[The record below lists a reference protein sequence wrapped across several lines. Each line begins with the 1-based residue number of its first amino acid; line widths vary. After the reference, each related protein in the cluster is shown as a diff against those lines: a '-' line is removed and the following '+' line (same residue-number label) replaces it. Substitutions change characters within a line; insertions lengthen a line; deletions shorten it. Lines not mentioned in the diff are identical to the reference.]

1 MRLGIRV
8 LFPYAL
14 ILTLPVYGATPDTR
28 ITPQSPQA
36 TQTAEQYGT
45 QPPIS
50 TLKVFTRETIVD
62 IIVTDSKGQPIRD
75 LKSSDFALQED
86 GKPQSIRSFLES
98 SFAATQDRKNPRL
111 PAGVH
116 TNFQSTPANG
126 PVNVILIDALHSD
139 FTGAARS
146 LEATARYVSTM
157 PPATQVAILWL
168 STSGLHT
175 LQGFTSDRKLL
186 FAATQVTR
194 TDIGSNEDCHTIDW
208 TTVDALNQ
216 IANYVAPIKGR
227 KNLLWLTS
235 GMPVYLLRD
244 GGYGWGRTSSCSDSR
259 VNRYATDYLN
269 TDDLYRNNPYS
280 EASERGLFVVPNAF
294 GASINAFGASNGEGL
309 NLGLAHRLMDTYE
322 LFTVEQIAV
331 SPVDVHG
338 LTPGRN
344 ALGTPQLVAE
354 QVAQQSG
361 GIAQYNSND
370 LAGRLAQAID
380 LGSHYYSV
388 SYVPPRHKDDGHY
401 HTIKVSVDIPGAKL
415 VYREGYNAED
425 PRQPREY
432 KGPELIKAALQGK
445 TPPATQILFDAK
457 LQPVPEDPY
466 NLGTRPQP
474 GTKSKK
480 APARTPYDLFLAVPQ
495 SQITYHEGPN
505 DTHSV
510 NLQFAFDAYDLNGKF
525 LGSHSQNVSL
535 NLPPDRYESFRKS
548 PVVFH
553 EQIAFF
559 PGPLFL
565 RVGVLDGVSNKVG
578 TLEIP
583 LTVPKK

>member
-1 MRLGIRV
+1 MRLGNRV
-8 LFPYAL
+8 LVPSVLFL
-14 ILTLPVYGATPDTR
+14 SLPVYSATLDTR
-28 ITPQSPQA
+28 TAPQPP
-36 TQTAEQYGT
+36 QTAEQSAT
-45 QPPIS
+45 QPVS

-62 IIVTDSKGQPIRD
+62 VVVTDSKGQPIRN
-75 LKSSDFALQED
+75 LKASDFTVQED
-86 GKPQSIRSFLES
+86 GKPQSIRSFQES
-98 SFAATQDRKNPRL
+98 GLIPQQDHSHPRL
-111 PAGVH
+111 PVGVH
-116 TNFQSTPANG
+116 TNFDSTPASG

-146 LEATARYVSTM
+146 LEATARYVSSM
-157 PPATQVAILWL
+157 PDGTQVAILWL

-186 FAATQVTR
+186 YAATQVTR
-194 TDIGSNEDCHTIDW
+194 TDIGSNEDCQFITW
-208 TTVDALNQ
+208 ATVDALNQ

-227 KNLLWLTS
+227 KNLVWLTS

-244 GGYGWGRTSSCSDSR
+244 GGYSWGATSSCVDSQTSLR
-259 VNRYATDYLN
+259 TIDYLN
-269 TDDLYRNNPYS
+269 TDDLYRNNQVS
-280 EASERGLFVVPNAF
+280 DASVLGLFTIPGV
-294 GASINAFGASNGEGL
+294 SSSDDEGL
-309 NLGLAHRLMDTYE
+309 NLGMVHRLMDTFE
-322 LFTVEQIAV
+322 LFTAEQIAV
-331 SPVDVHG
+331 SPVDFNG

-344 ALGTPQLVAE
+344 ALGGPQLVAE

-380 LGSHYYSV
+380 QGSHYYSV
-388 SYVPPRHKDDGHY
+388 SYIPPRHKDDGHY
-401 HTIKVSVDIPGAKL
+401 HTIKVTVDIPGAKL

-432 KGPELIKAALQGK
+432 KGPELIKAALKGK

-466 NLGTRPQP
+466 NLGPRSQP
-474 GTKSKK
+474 NAKGKK

-495 SQITYHEGPN
+495 SQITYGDGPN
-505 DTHSV
+505 DTHTV

-525 LGSHSQNVSL
+525 LGSHRQNVSL

-553 EQIAFF
+553 EQIALF